1 MESPVDIR
9 IAMARFDNDKE
20 FFRKMLEKFLGY
32 IPEQINALEELVKKG
47 DAKAVE
53 ITAHRITGAT
63 GMLGA
68 VKASSIALDIENK
81 GRDNDL
87 KDISLLISG
96 LKTEVVNLKKF
107 SSTMQS

>member
-9 IAMARFDNDKE
+9 SAMARFDNDKE
-20 FFRKMLEKFLGY
+20 FFRKMLENFLGY
-32 IPEQINALEELVKKG
+32 VPEQINTLEELAKKG

-68 VKASSIALDIENK
+68 AKASSIALDIENK

-96 LKTEVVNLKKF
+96 LRTEVVNLKKF